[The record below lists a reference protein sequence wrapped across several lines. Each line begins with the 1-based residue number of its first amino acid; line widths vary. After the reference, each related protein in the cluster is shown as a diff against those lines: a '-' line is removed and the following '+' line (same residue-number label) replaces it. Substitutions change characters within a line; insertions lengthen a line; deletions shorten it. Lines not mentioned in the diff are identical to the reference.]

1 MINTTKL
8 SVFYKIKLWWKF
20 EGQYY
25 HTEFIKGVKNI
36 FKWLPIVW
44 KDRDYDDG
52 YIFDVL
58 KFKLKNTAKYI
69 GDRDW
74 HEDAK
79 RDSQRMMTCVRLIE
93 KVKGEYYNMEWMDYH
108 NSDYNFV
115 DLPDGKHKELKVTR
129 ISENFDDYFAK
140 HKSSYKKIMSGEKAV
155 YGNDEKQHTAMSL
168 SRYKHNQARRLLF
181 TIMER
186 HIEGW
191 WD

>member
-1 MINTTKL
+1 MNKL
-8 SVFYKIKLWWKF
+8 YKIKLWWKF

-25 HTEFIKGVKNI
+25 HTDFIKGVKNI

-74 HEDAK
+74 HTNAK
-79 RDSQRMMTCVRLIE
+79 RDSERMMTCVRLIE
-93 KVKGEYYNMEWMDYH
+93 KVQEEYYNMEWMDYH

-115 DLPDGKHKELKVTR
+115 DLPDGKHKELKITR
-129 ISENFDDYFAK
+129 VSENFDDYFAK
-140 HKSSYKKIMSGEKAV
+140 HKSSYKKIMSGEKAI
-155 YGNDEKQHTAMSL
+155 YGNDEKQYTAMSL

-181 TIMER
+181 AMMER

-191 WD
+191 WS